1 MPRDMRWKQLMHILG
16 EINGAYHDASVKMG
30 LADSEMQILYSVH
43 MAEGKLYPFGDRAA
57 VRHEPPDGRF
67 RPAFPGEGGD
77 LVSGNRRGPQPSRA
91 PDAGGGGAV
100 PRARGSG
107 GRRRGSHLERMDGG
121 GPGRVSAPEPSIPG
135 GPARHRW
142 KRCVARRTEEGHE
155 DFVFR
160 TTSPAEGFC
169 AWHLPSIVMMIF
181 TSIYGVV
188 DGLFVS
194 NFVGKTAFCGHQ
206 PDHAL
211 SDGPAARW
219 AL

>member
-43 MAEGKLYPFGDRAA
+43 MAEGKLYPSEIARLCGMSRQTVASAPA
-57 VRHEPPDGRF
+57 V
-67 RPAFPGEGGD
+67 PGEGGD
-77 LVSGNRRGPQPSRA
+77 FVSGNRRGPQPSRA

-107 GRRRGSHLERMDGG
+107 GRREEAIWNGWTEADRDAYLRLNRQYLE
-121 GPGRVSAPEPSIPG
+121 
-135 GPARHRW
+135 GPARTGGSAAW
-142 KRCVARRTEEGHE
+142 
-155 DFVFR
+155 
-160 TTSPAEGFC
+160 PAERRKSMKIRLSDHFTC
-169 AWHLPSIVMMIF
+169 RRLLRFTLPSIVMMIF

-194 NFVGKTAFCGHQ
+194 NFVGKT
-206 PDHAL
+206 PL
-211 SDGPAARW
+211 RRST
-219 AL
+219 